1 MRFVILAFTVFISA
15 FLLFQIQPL
24 IAKYILPWF
33 GGTAGVWS
41 VALSFFQIV
50 LLAGYAYAHVLNTRA
65 KPLVQAI
72 VHCAVLGGAA
82 LLLPIIPPES
92 LKPTGAEDPML
103 HILLLLLVTVGLPFF
118 ALSATGPLL
127 QAWFGRMYPGRSPYA
142 LYALSN
148 VGSLLAL
155 LSYPFLFEPLW
166 GRTDQAVNWSIGFGV
181 FAVLCASMGFLSL
194 RSSAAAPAEPLPE
207 TAPEAEL
214 AAAEKEGA
222 SGAVGDNT
230 KLPVLRWILLPAC
243 GTMLLIAFTNH
254 ICVDVAS
261 IPFLWVVPL
270 SIYLLSFILTFA
282 HARWYPRMTFLGLT
296 MMGGIGAALLFA
308 FHVDFGLWPALA
320 TACISLFVLTMV
332 CHGEVYRLRPSVKSL
347 TKFYMCISLGGAIG
361 GVSVA
366 LLSPL
371 LFPIHLE
378 YLISV
383 VLTVLLV
390 LVCHAK
396 DQQSLLFQGR
406 LKAAWVLCAL
416 AILGT
421 LGIGGYAVHRDTS
434 DAIYISRNFYGVF
447 RVEQTHPQ
455 SENESIARILFS
467 GNTNHGFQLL
477 SANWADRPTSYYGTN
492 SGLGMTMDVTAD
504 DGGRR
509 IAVLGLGTGSVAVY
523 GQSNDFIRF
532 YEINPE
538 SKYIAE
544 EYFFYLRR
552 TEAEI
557 DIVLG
562 DARLSLEREEPQAYD
577 ILILDVFTSDSIP
590 VHVLTREAFDLYNR
604 HLAHDGVIVV
614 NVSNRHLDMRPVLLH
629 SARAHGW
636 GIAGWVS
643 PGNLSQATTPA
654 HWMIM
659 TRDQTFMQKLGK
671 FVESLRQ
678 VWPRGEG
685 DTGVWPASFG
695 MPLDVYGGPVTK
707 PWTDDY
713 ANLFSILK

>member
-1 MRFVILAFTVFISA
+1 MRFVILAFTVFVSA

-127 QAWFGRMYPGRSPYA
+127 QAWFGRMYPGRSPYS

-155 LSYPFLFEPLW
+155 LSYPFLFEPMW

-181 FAVLCASMGFLSL
+181 FAALCASVAFLSL
-194 RSSAAAPAEPLPE
+194 RSKAAPAALPLSE
-207 TAPEAEL
+207 TTPGTGV
-214 AAAEKEGA
+214 AAEQSDSA
-222 SGAVGDNT
+222 RDVAAGDA
-230 KLPVLRWILLPAC
+230 KQPVLRWILLPAC

-261 IPFLWVVPL
+261 IPFLWVLPL
-270 SIYLLSFILTFA
+270 SIYLISFILTFA
-282 HARWYPRMTFLGLT
+282 HARWYPRMAFLALS
-296 MMGGIGAALLFA
+296 MLGAVAAAVLFT
-308 FHVDFGLWPALA
+308 FHVDFPMWLAVA
-320 TACISLFVLTMV
+320 TACLSLFTLTMV
-332 CHGEVYRLRPSVKSL
+332 CHGEVYRIRPGIKTL
-347 TKFYMCISLGGAIG
+347 TRFYMCISLGGAIG

-378 YLISV
+378 YLVSV
-383 VLTVLLV
+383 LLTILLV
-390 LVCHAK
+390 LACHAR
-396 DQQSLLFQGR
+396 DQHSPMFQGR
-406 LKAAWVLCAL
+406 LKVVWALGVLV
-416 AILGT
+416 IVGT
-421 LGIGGYAVHRDTS
+421 LGLGGYAVHRDTS
-434 DAIYISRNFYGVF
+434 NAIYVSRNFYGVF
-447 RVEQTHPQ
+447 RVVQTVPVE
-455 SENESIARILFS
+455 ENETIVRILVS
-467 GNTNHGFQLL
+467 GTTTHGFQLL
-477 SANWADRPTSYYGTN
+477 AEDWADRPTSYYGPN
-492 SGLGMTMDVTAD
+492 SGIGMTMHVA
-504 DGGRR
+504 GNEGQRR
-509 IAVLGLGTGSVAVY
+509 IGVLGLGSGSIAVFGRAGDY
-523 GQSNDFIRF
+523 MRF

-544 EYFFYLRR
+544 EYFFYLSR
-552 TEAEI
+552 TEAMG
-557 DIVLG
+557 DVVLG
-562 DARLSLEREEPQAYD
+562 DARLALEREEAQEYD
-577 ILILDVFTSDSIP
+577 ILVMDAFTSDSVP
-590 VHVLTREAFDLYNR
+590 VHLLTQEAFDLYSR
-604 HLAHDGVIVV
+604 HLKPNGIILV
-614 NVSNRHLDMRPVLLH
+614 NISNRHLDLRPVVRL
-629 SARAHGW
+629 SAMKHGF
-636 GIAGWVS
+636 GVGGWS
-643 PGNLSQATTPA
+643 STGNIGQATTPA
-654 HWMIM
+654 DWMIL
-659 TRDQTFMQKLGK
+659 TRDTSFMGRLAEH
-671 FVESLRQ
+671 VEKVRQ
-678 VWPRGEG
+678 VWPRFENDDGY
-685 DTGVWPASFG
+685 WPRTFG
-695 MPLDVYGGPVTK
+695 SPMDVYGGPEIQ

-713 ANLFSILK
+713 ANLFSIVR

>member
-1 MRFVILAFTVFISA
+1 MRFVILAFTVFVSA

-72 VHCAVLGGAA
+72 IHCVVLGGAA

-92 LKPTGAEDPML
+92 FKPTGAEDPML

-181 FAVLCASMGFLSL
+181 FAALCASVAILSS
-194 RSSAAAPAEPLPE
+194 RAKATPAAAPLPE
-207 TAPEAEL
+207 ASPVAEASAAGSVGAADAPVA
-214 AAAEKEGA
+214 GA
-222 SGAVGDNT
+222 T
-230 KLPVLRWILLPAC
+230 LPVLRWILLPAC

-254 ICVDVAS
+254 ICIDVAS

-282 HARWYPRMTFLGLT
+282 HARWYPRMVFLALAMLGA
-296 MMGGIGAALLFA
+296 IGAVLLFA
-308 FHVDFGLWPALA
+308 FHVDFPLWPALA
-320 TACISLFVLTMV
+320 TACFSLFVLTMV
-332 CHGEVYRLRPSVKSL
+332 CHGEVYRLRPDVRSL
-347 TKFYMCISLGGAIG
+347 TKFYMCISLGGALG

-383 VLTVLLV
+383 LLTVLLV
-390 LVCHAK
+390 LVGHAK
-396 DQQSLLFQGR
+396 DQQSPMFQGR

-416 AILGT
+416 VVLGS
-421 LGIGGYAVHRDTS
+421 IGVGSYGVYRDTS
-434 DAIYISRNFYGVF
+434 SAIYVSRNFYGVF
-447 RVEQTHPQ
+447 RVEQTVPQ
-455 SENESIARILFS
+455 TETESIARILFS
-467 GNTNHGFQLL
+467 GTTNHGFQLL
-477 SANWADRPTSYYGTN
+477 SANWADRPTSYYGPN
-492 SGLGMTMDVTAD
+492 SGLGMTMDVTEKN
-504 DGGRR
+504 GGRR

-523 GQSNDFIRF
+523 GKANDFIRF

-562 DARLSLEREEPQAYD
+562 DGRLSLERAEPQAYD
-577 ILILDVFTSDSIP
+577 IIVLDAFSSDSIP
-590 VHVLTREAFDLYNR
+590 VHVLTQEAFDLYDK
-604 HLAHDGVIVV
+604 HLVHNGIILV
-614 NVSNRHLDMRPVLLH
+614 NVSNRHLDIRPVLLH
-629 SARAHGW
+629 SARAQGW
-636 GIAGWVS
+636 GIAGWIS
-643 PGNLSQATTPA
+643 PGNLNQATTPA
-654 HWMIM
+654 HWMIL
-659 TRDQTFMQKLGK
+659 TRDQNFMQELGK
-671 FVESLRQ
+671 LVESLRKI
-678 VWPRGEG
+678 WPRGEG
-685 DTGVWPASFG
+685 DTGTWPSTFG
-695 MPLDVYGGPVTK
+695 MPVDVYGGPEIQ

-713 ANLFSILK
+713 ANMFSILK

>member
-1 MRFVILAFTVFISA
+1 MRFVILAFTVFVSA

-50 LLAGYAYAHVLNTRA
+50 LLAGYAYAHVLNSRA

-72 VHCAVLGGAA
+72 IHCAVLGGAA
-82 LLLPIIPPES
+82 LLLPIIPPET

-127 QAWFGRMYPGRSPYA
+127 QAWFGRMYPRRSPYA

-155 LSYPFLFEPLW
+155 LSYPFVFEPLW

-181 FAVLCASMGFLSL
+181 FAVLCASVAFLSL
-194 RSSAAAPAEPLPE
+194 RAKSVSPSAPVPEAGIAE
-207 TAPEAEL
+207 TAAT
-214 AAAEKEGA
+214 
-222 SGAVGDNT
+222 GDADAD
-230 KLPVLRWILLPAC
+230 KARQPVLRWILLPAC

-261 IPFLWVVPL
+261 IPFLWVIPL

-282 HARWYPRMTFLGLT
+282 HARWYPRMSFLALAMLGAVA
-296 MMGGIGAALLFA
+296 AALLFA
-308 FHVDFGLWPALA
+308 FHVDFGLWPAIA

-332 CHGEVYRLRPSVKSL
+332 CHGEVYRLRPAVKSL

-371 LFPIHLE
+371 LFPVHLE

-383 VLTVLLV
+383 LLTVLLV
-390 LVCHAK
+390 MVCHAR
-396 DQQSLLFQGR
+396 DEQSPMFQGR
-406 LKAAWVLCAL
+406 LKVAWAACAIIVFG
-416 AILGT
+416 ILGV
-421 LGIGGYAVHRDTS
+421 GGYGVHRDTS
-434 DAIYISRNFYGVF
+434 TAIYISRSFYGVF
-447 RVEQTHPQ
+447 RVEQ
-455 SENESIARILFS
+455 SEPETEDEAVMRVLLS
-467 GNTNHGFQLL
+467 GTTTHGFQVL
-477 SANWADRPTSYYGTN
+477 AENWADRPTSYYGPN
-492 SGLGMTMDVTAD
+492 SGIGIVMEVTAD
-504 DGGRR
+504 QPNRR
-509 IAVLGLGTGSVAVY
+509 IGVLGLGTGSVAVY
-523 GQSNDFIRF
+523 GKANDHIRF
-532 YEINPE
+532 YEINPDAE
-538 SKYIAE
+538 YIAE

-552 TEAEI
+552 TEAQYEVI
-557 DIVLG
+557 LG
-562 DARLSLEREEPQAYD
+562 DARLSLESEEPQGFD

-590 VHVLTREAFDLYNR
+590 IHVVTREAFDLYNR
-604 HLAHDGVIVV
+604 HLKPNGVILV
-614 NVSNRHLDMRPVLLH
+614 NVSNRHLDLRPVVRM
-629 SARAHGW
+629 SAMRTGLSV
-636 GIAGWVS
+636 AGWS
-643 PGNLSQATTPA
+643 SKGSIREATTPA
-654 HWMIM
+654 DWMIL
-659 TRDQTFMQKLGK
+659 TRNRETIEKLAVH
-671 FVESLRQ
+671 VERLRQ
-678 VWPRGEG
+678 TWPRFEDDDGH
-685 DTGVWPASFG
+685 WPGTLG
-695 MPLDVYGGPVTK
+695 MPMDVYGGSEIQ